1 MKSCLTQLLMG
12 IGLALYATT
21 AAATDLTLHLLG
33 SDTITPQT
41 VKFQCDAEGTKIGLP
56 SGPFSVHYFNGAGN
70 SLAVVPI
77 GGKSLIFAN
86 VMAASGARYAS
97 GTYIWWE
104 AGGDVVCG
112 LARRKGSIQL
122 SSCQDGTQDRL
133 RPSTELP
140 KQEGNGLHVSGQFS
154 TGFPI
159 KGKLLLQL
167 WPQSGDSSRGLLG
180 SL

>member
-1 MKSCLTQLLMG
+1 MKSCLTQILMG
-12 IGLALYATT
+12 IGLALYAAT

-104 AGGDVVCG
+104 AGGAATLYLDSLEG
-112 LARRKGSIQL
+112 KDQ
-122 SSCQDGTQDRL
+122 SSCH
-133 RPSTELP
+133 PAKTEH
-140 KQEGNGLHVSGQFS
+140 K
-154 TGFPI
+154 T
-159 KGKLLLQL
+159 
-167 WPQSGDSSRGLLG
+167 D
-180 SL
+180 